1 MTITDYIKQFALVQ
15 NKPFQRAELM
25 QYLESHNI
33 SRTSAKVALYRLARS
48 GHLNNVGHEL
58 YCLSAKHNMEFQYS
72 PSDDELNL
80 AQQVRDKFPFAD
92 FCIWK
97 PAVLIPYMQHV
108 PALRIIFV
116 DVEKVASES
125 VFYFLQGLQ
134 EHKTILL
141 NPTRQECERYITSDD
156 MIIVRTLISEAPVV
170 SVQNYFVPTLEKI
183 LVDAAGD
190 NELLFVQGAELFTI
204 YENASQI
211 HDMNIS
217 RLLRYATR
225 RNRKNK
231 IMKILNTINQ

>member
-1 MTITDYIKQFALVQ
+1 MQVNKFGKKAIICQICLPLHLKLQKVFMTITDYIKQFALVQ

-48 GHLNNVGHEL
+48 GHLNNVGHGL

-125 VFYFLQGLQ
+125 VLYFLQGLQ
-134 EHKTILL
+134 EHKT
-141 NPTRQECERYITSDD
+141 
-156 MIIVRTLISEAPVV
+156 
-170 SVQNYFVPTLEKI
+170 
-183 LVDAAGD
+183 
-190 NELLFVQGAELFTI
+190 
-204 YENASQI
+204 
-211 HDMNIS
+211 
-217 RLLRYATR
+217 
-225 RNRKNK
+225 
-231 IMKILNTINQ
+231 